1 MKPMSSTTPAPGQT
15 RHSASAAAALML
27 GLALMTLLAPTACL
41 ARDWLIYTHSLDS
54 QAVLVD
60 GQLRGREH
68 AGKRAFYLEL
78 VRALLTDM
86 ARPLPIQAVPLA
98 RGLAQL
104 QQRDD
109 VVLFNLGK
117 TPERLPLAHWVGPI
131 WEEIDWLYENAQH
144 PTGIRNLQDAK
155 DLPVCVLNG
164 SSHDERLSAMAFSQ
178 LKRNNA
184 YSTCFSMLAAGRV
197 ALVASADSG
206 LAQKLHEAGITADQ
220 VRPSAVQLGRDEG
233 YIALSRRMPEQDIV
247 RWRDAL
253 HRLKQD
259 GRFQALQ
266 NRYAN

>member
-1 MKPMSSTTPAPGQT
+1 MSRPLPASGQT
-15 RHSASAAAALML
+15 RHRASAAAAL
-27 GLALMTLLAPTACL
+27 GLALLAWLAPTTGL

-54 QAVLVD
+54 QAVLID

-78 VRALLTDM
+78 VRELLADM
-86 ARPLPIQAVPLA
+86 AKPLPIQEVPLA

-131 WEEIDWLYENAQH
+131 WEETDWLYESTQR
-144 PTGIRNLQDAK
+144 PTGIHTLQDARN
-155 DLPVCVLNG
+155 LPVCVLNG
-164 SSHDERLSAMAFSQ
+164 SSHDERLAAMAFSQ

-206 LAQKLHEAGITADQ
+206 LAQKLREAGVAADK

-233 YIALSRRMPEQDIV
+233 YIALSRGMPEQDIR

-253 HRLKQD
+253 RRLQQD
-259 GRFQALQ
+259 GRFQALH

>member
-1 MKPMSSTTPAPGQT
+1 MKLIFRRTPAHGLT
-15 RHSASAAAALML
+15 RHTTLATAGLTLSLM
-27 GLALMTLLAPTACL
+27 GLLVPTTSQ

-54 QAVLVD
+54 QAELID

-78 VRALLTDM
+78 VRALLADM
-86 ARPLPIQAVPLA
+86 AKPLPIQEVPLA

-117 TPERLPLAHWVGPI
+117 TPERLALAHWVGPI
-131 WEEIDWLYENAQH
+131 WEETDWLYENTQR
-144 PTGIRNLQDAK
+144 PTGIQNLLDAK
-155 DLPVCVLNG
+155 NLSVCVLNG

-178 LKRNNA
+178 LKRNNT

-206 LAQKLHEAGITADQ
+206 LAQKLHEAKITADSI
-220 VRPSAVQLGRDEG
+220 RPSAVQLGRDEG
-233 YIALSRRMPEQDIV
+233 YIALSRGVPEQDIV
-247 RWRDAL
+247 RWRETL
-253 HRLKQD
+253 QRFKQD
-259 GRFQALQ
+259 GRFQALHT
-266 NRYAN
+266 RYAN

>member
-1 MKPMSSTTPAPGQT
+1 MFSRTPARSQT
-15 RHSASAAAALML
+15 RHKTLATAVLVL
-27 GLALMTLLAPTACL
+27 GLSLTGLLAPTTCL

-54 QAVLVD
+54 QAELID

-68 AGKRAFYLEL
+68 AGKRAFFLEL
-78 VRALLTDM
+78 VRELLADM
-86 ARPLPIQAVPLA
+86 AEPLPIQEVPLA

-131 WEEIDWLYENAQH
+131 WEETDWLYENTLH
-144 PTGIRNLQDAK
+144 PTGIQSLHDAK
-155 DLPVCVLNG
+155 SLPVCVLNS
-164 SSHDERLSAMAFSQ
+164 SSHDERLTALGFSQ

-184 YSTCFSMLAAGRV
+184 YSTCFGMLAAGRI

-206 LAQKLHEAGITADQ
+206 LAQRLREAGVTADK

-233 YIALSRRMPEQDIV
+233 FIALSRSMPEQDIA
-247 RWRDAL
+247 RWRAAL
-253 HRLKQD
+253 QRVQQD

-266 NRYAN
+266 NRYAH

>member
-1 MKPMSSTTPAPGQT
+1 MSRPLPASGQT
-15 RHSASAAAALML
+15 RHRTTVTAALV
-27 GLALMTLLAPTACL
+27 LALAAWLAPTACL

-54 QAVLVD
+54 QAVLID

-68 AGKRAFYLEL
+68 AGKRAFFLEL
-78 VRALLTDM
+78 VRELLTDM
-86 ARPLPIQAVPLA
+86 AEPLPILEVPLA

-131 WEEIDWLYENAQH
+131 WEETDWLYENTQR
-144 PTGIRNLQDAK
+144 PTGIHNLEAAK
-155 DLPVCVLNG
+155 NLPVCVLNG
-164 SSHDERLSAMAFSQ
+164 SSHDERLTAMAFSQ

-206 LAQKLHEAGITADQ
+206 LAQRLHEAGVAADK

-233 YIALSRRMPEQDIV
+233 YIALSRGMPEQDIR

-253 HRLKQD
+253 RRLQQD
-259 GRFQALQ
+259 GRFQALH
-266 NRYAN
+266 NRYAH

>member
-1 MKPMSSTTPAPGQT
+1 LKPMSRTMPAPGQP
-15 RHSASAAAALML
+15 RHRASAAAALVL
-27 GLALMTLLAPTACL
+27 GLALTALLAPTACL

-78 VRALLTDM
+78 VRALLVDM
-86 ARPLPIQAVPLA
+86 AKPLAIQEVPLA

-131 WEEIDWLYENAQH
+131 WEETDWLYENAQH
-144 PTGIRNLQDAK
+144 PTGIQSLQDAK

-164 SSHDERLSAMAFSQ
+164 SSHDERLAAMAFSQ

-206 LAQKLHEAGITADQ
+206 LAQKLREAGIAADT
-220 VRPSAVQLGRDEG
+220 VHPSAVQLGRDEG
-233 YIALSRRMPEQDIV
+233 FIALSRGMPEPDIA
-247 RWRDAL
+247 RWRDTL

>member
-1 MKPMSSTTPAPGQT
+1 MKSIFSRMPAPGQT
-15 RHSASAAAALML
+15 RHKPLGTA
-27 GLALMTLLAPTACL
+27 GLALGLSLMVLLAPTTCL

-54 QAVLVD
+54 QAVLID

-78 VRALLTDM
+78 VRALLADM
-86 ARPLPIQAVPLA
+86 AQPLPIQEVPLA

-109 VVLFNLGK
+109 VVLFNLSK

-131 WEEIDWLYENAQH
+131 WEETDWLYESTQH
-144 PTGIRNLQDAK
+144 PTGIHNLQDAK

-164 SSHDERLSAMAFSQ
+164 SAHDERLAAMAFSQ

-206 LAQKLHEAGITADQ
+206 LAQKLREAGIAADR
-220 VRPSAVQLGRDEG
+220 VRPTAVQLGRDEG
-233 YIALSRRMPEQDIV
+233 YIALSRGMPEGDIR

-253 HRLKQD
+253 RRAKQD
-259 GRFQALQ
+259 GRFQALH
-266 NRYAN
+266 NRYAH

>member
-1 MKPMSSTTPAPGQT
+1 MPRTLPASCQT
-15 RHSASAAAALML
+15 RRRTTVAAALVL
-27 GLALMTLLAPTACL
+27 TLATWLAPTACL

-54 QAVLVD
+54 QAELID

-68 AGKRAFYLEL
+68 AGKRAFFLEL
-78 VRALLTDM
+78 VRELLTDM
-86 ARPLPIQAVPLA
+86 AKPLAIQEVPLA

-131 WEEIDWLYENAQH
+131 WEETDWLYENSQR
-144 PTGIRNLQDAK
+144 PTGIHSLEDAK
-155 DLPVCVLNG
+155 NLPVCVLNG
-164 SSHDERLSAMAFSQ
+164 SSHDERLTTMAFTQ

-206 LAQKLHEAGITADQ
+206 LAQKLREAGVAADK

-233 YIALSRRMPEQDIV
+233 YIALSRGMPEQDIR

-253 HRLKQD
+253 RRLQQD
-259 GRFQALQ
+259 GRFQALH
-266 NRYAN
+266 NRYAH

>member
-1 MKPMSSTTPAPGQT
+1 MPRPLPASCQT
-15 RHSASAAAALML
+15 RRRTTVSAALVL
-27 GLALMTLLAPTACL
+27 TLATWLAPTACL

-54 QAVLVD
+54 QAELID

-68 AGKRAFYLEL
+68 AGKRAFFLEL
-78 VRALLTDM
+78 VRELLTDM
-86 ARPLPIQAVPLA
+86 AKPLPIQEVPLA

-131 WEEIDWLYENAQH
+131 WEETDWLYENSQR
-144 PTGIRNLQDAK
+144 PTGIHSLEDAK
-155 DLPVCVLNG
+155 TLPVCVLNG
-164 SSHDERLSAMAFSQ
+164 SSHDERLTTMAFTQ

-206 LAQKLHEAGITADQ
+206 LAQRLREAGVAADKI
-220 VRPSAVQLGRDEG
+220 RPSAVQLGRDEG
-233 YIALSRRMPEQDIV
+233 YIALSSSMPEQDIA
-247 RWRDAL
+247 RWRAAL
-253 HRLKQD
+253 LRVQQD
-259 GRFQALQ
+259 GCFQALR
-266 NRYAN
+266 NRYAH

>member
-1 MKPMSSTTPAPGQT
+1 MNSMPRTMPAPGQT
-15 RHSASAAAALML
+15 RHRAAVIAALA
-27 GLALMTLLAPTACL
+27 LALATWLAPTACL

-54 QAVLVD
+54 QAVLID

-68 AGKRAFYLEL
+68 AGKRAFFLEL
-78 VRALLTDM
+78 VRELLADM
-86 ARPLPIQAVPLA
+86 AEPLPIQEVPLA

-131 WEEIDWLYENAQH
+131 WEETDWLYENTLH
-144 PTGIRNLQDAK
+144 PTGIQSPHDAK
-155 DLPVCVLNG
+155 SLPVCVLNG
-164 SSHDERLSAMAFSQ
+164 SSHDERLTAMGFSQ

-184 YSTCFSMLAAGRV
+184 YSTCFGMLAAGRI

-206 LAQKLHEAGITADQ
+206 LAQRLREAGVTADK

-233 YIALSRRMPEQDIV
+233 FIALSRSMPEQDIA
-247 RWRDAL
+247 RWRAAL
-253 HRLKQD
+253 QHVQQD

-266 NRYAN
+266 NRYAH